1 FLAASWHDDTSRYSL
16 GASVQKDVSNQIQ
29 SILEKSIPLDPNY
42 TLKGEL
48 LGFYAQLEGLSRNT
62 SQPNE
67 TALVSGQLTW
77 NAPWGSVF
85 GSGGYLR
92 HAMNGAVVDTDIG
105 YPFSL
110 SLDRN
115 REGMQSWQ
123 LGVNYRLTPQFTLTF
138 APIVTRGYESS
149 KRDVRIEG
157 TGILGGMNYRVSE
170 GPLQGM
176 NFFLAADK
184 GREKRDGSAL
194 GDRLNYWDVKMSIQY
209 DFMLK

>member
-1 FLAASWHDDTSRYSL
+1 MFPIRYKVFSR
-16 GASVQKDVSNQIQ
+16 
-29 SILEKSIPLDPNY
+29 KSIPLDPNY

-67 TALVSGQLTW
+67 TALVSGQLTR

-115 REGMQSWQ
+115 REGMQSPAIGRQ
-123 LGVNYRLTPQFTLTF
+123 LSFNSAIYTDICTDCDSRL
-138 APIVTRGYESS
+138 
-149 KRDVRIEG
+149 
-157 TGILGGMNYRVSE
+157 
-170 GPLQGM
+170 
-176 NFFLAADK
+176 
-184 GREKRDGSAL
+184 
-194 GDRLNYWDVKMSIQY
+194 
-209 DFMLK
+209 

>member
-1 FLAASWHDDTSRYSL
+1 MT
-16 GASVQKDVSNQIQ
+16 VC
-29 SILEKSIPLDPNY
+29 
-42 TLKGEL
+42 EL

-77 NAPWGSVF
+77 IAPWGSVF

-157 TGILGGMNYRVSE
+157 AGILGGMNYRVSE

>member
-1 FLAASWHDDTSRYSL
+1 MP
-16 GASVQKDVSNQIQ
+16 
-29 SILEKSIPLDPNY
+29 LEDFVGMFAMP
-42 TLKGEL
+42 
-48 LGFYAQLEGLSRNT
+48 
-62 SQPNE
+62 
-67 TALVSGQLTW
+67 ALNV
-77 NAPWGSVF
+77 P
-85 GSGGYLR
+85 
-92 HAMNGAVVDTDIG
+92 AVPAI
-105 YPFSL
+105 
-110 SLDRN
+110 
-115 REGMQSWQ
+115 
-123 LGVNYRLTPQFTLTF
+123 PQFTLTF

-157 TGILGGMNYRVSE
+157 AGILGGMNYRVSE

>member
-1 FLAASWHDDTSRYSL
+1 MMIPVAILWGIGTERCFQSDTKHSR
-16 GASVQKDVSNQIQ
+16 
-29 SILEKSIPLDPNY
+29 EKHTARP
-42 TLKGEL
+42 EL
-48 LGFYAQLEGLSRNT
+48 YVERGVARLYAQLEGLSRNT

-67 TALVSGQLTW
+67 TALVGGQLTR

-115 REGMQSWQ
+115 REGMQSRQ

>member
-1 FLAASWHDDTSRYSL
+1 
-16 GASVQKDVSNQIQ
+16 QKDVSNQIQ

-67 TALVSGQLTW
+67 TALVSGQVTW

-157 TGILGGMNYRVSE
+157 AGILGGMNYRVSE

-184 GREKRDGSAL
+184 GREKRDGSTL